1 MQHDAKTDWDE
12 RIAVRSDEDRS
23 FTFPELDPPKE
34 VTAVGGVGQV
44 TIDWSPVDGAVGYL
58 ILRGTGERG
67 PLEPVDH
74 RSGDV
79 LSVPSPPYVDTTC
92 TPGTPYRYAVA
103 SVPEVTTHGRPS
115 QTVGAVPLVADSIS
129 PQVTVMV
136 DLVAEGTELHR
147 PWEPM
152 VGSERLSQLLCKD
165 LTGGHGASRSG
176 LRSGGSEAT
185 GATRED
191 REQQPH
197 DPPRRSR
204 GKQYGHEIGRE
215 LEDALRRMHDEIGV
229 STVRAHAIFHDD
241 THVIDGDS
249 YDFSVVDAIYD
260 KLLAIGLRPVVEL
273 GFMPRELA
281 SDPTKTVFAYG
292 AIISPPASYQRWHD
306 LVRAL
311 VQHLVDRYGL
321 DEVLT
326 WDFEVWNEA
335 NLEVFWSGTKTEWLQ
350 LYDVSAA
357 AVKSVDPRLAVGGP
371 SSAAAGWVD
380 DLLVHAKRFGTP
392 VDFVS
397 THTYG
402 SPPLDVRASLERH
415 GYGDARILWTEWGVT
430 PRHFNPI
437 NDSVFSGVFLLR
449 GMRSAAGRIDALS
462 YWVASDHFEEL
473 GRPPRFL
480 HGGFGLQTV
489 GGLAKPRYHAMTLLS
504 RLGPVELPVTYDGD
518 GGGSLV
524 EAWASR
530 DRDRIAVL
538 VWNLTLDQTKANGA
552 SELTR
557 NVRVELPGI
566 DPSWRATATTLA
578 IGVGDV
584 ATAAEGLSDWP
595 TDEELAELADRS
607 RMVSTPLELRDGA
620 VELSLP
626 MPSAV
631 LLELR
636 LRRD

>member
-1 MQHDAKTDWDE
+1 MQEDAKTDWDE
-12 RIAVRSDEDRS
+12 RIALRSDEERA
-23 FTFPELDPPKE
+23 FAFPELDPPKE
-34 VTAVGGVGQV
+34 IRAVGGVGQV
-44 TIDWSPVDGAVGYL
+44 TIDWSPVDGAAGYL
-58 ILRGTGERG
+58 ILRGAGAHG

-74 RSGDV
+74 HSGDV
-79 LSVPSPPYVDTTC
+79 LSVPSPPYVDTTG

-103 SVPEVTTHGRPS
+103 SVPEVTAHGRPS
-115 QTVGAVPLVADSIS
+115 HTVGAVPLVAGSIS
-129 PQVTVMV
+129 PTVTVTV
-136 DLVAEGTELHR
+136 GVVAEGTELAK
-147 PWEPM
+147 PWTPM
-152 VGSERLSQLLCKD
+152 IGSERLSQLLCRD
-165 LTGGHGASRSG
+165 LTGGH
-176 LRSGGSEAT
+176 
-185 GATRED
+185 
-191 REQQPH
+191 
-197 DPPRRSR
+197 
-204 GKQYGHEIGRE
+204 EIGAE
-215 LEDALRRMHDEIGV
+215 LEDALRRVHDELGV
-229 STVRAHAIFHDD
+229 RTVRAHAIFHDD
-241 THVIDGDS
+241 THVVDGDA
-249 YDFSVVDAIYD
+249 YDFSVVDQIYD
-260 KLLAIGLRPVVEL
+260 KLLGIGLRPVVEL

-281 SDPTKTVFAYG
+281 SDPDRTVFAYG
-292 AIISPPASYQRWHD
+292 AIISPPASYERWHG
-306 LVRAL
+306 LVRAF
-311 VQHLVDRYGL
+311 VQHLVDRYRL

-335 NLEVFWSGTKTEWLQ
+335 NLEVFWSGTKAEYLH

-357 AVKSVDPRLAVGGP
+357 AVKSVDPRLQVGGP

-380 DLLVHAKRFGTP
+380 DLLAHAAQHDTP

-415 GYGDARILWTEWGVT
+415 GFPDARVLWTEWGVT
-430 PRHFNPI
+430 PTHFNPI

-473 GRPPRFL
+473 GRPPRLL

-489 GGLAKPRYHAMTLLS
+489 GGLRKPRYHALTLLS

-538 VWNLTLDQTKANGA
+538 LWNLTLDQTKAAGDRA
-552 SELTR
+552 LTR
-557 NVRVELPGI
+557 TVRVQLPGV
-566 DPSWRATATTLA
+566 DPTWQVSTTALA
-578 IGVGDV
+578 IGTADV
-584 ATAAEGLSDWP
+584 ATAAAGLPDWP
-595 TDEELAELADRS
+595 SDAELADLAERTQL
-607 RMVSTPLELRDGA
+607 VTAAAEWDGSS
-620 VELSLP
+620 VEVTLP

-636 LRRD
+636 PARD

>member
-1 MQHDAKTDWDE
+1 MQHDAHTSARTDWDA
-12 RIAVRSDEDRS
+12 RIAVRSDEDRE
-23 FTFPELDPPKE
+23 FAFPDLDPPKE
-34 VTAVGGVGQV
+34 VTAVGGLGQV

-74 RSGDV
+74 HSGDV
-79 LSVPSPPYVDTTC
+79 LSVPAPPYVDTTI

-103 SVPEVTTHGRPS
+103 SVPEVTVSGRPS
-115 QTVGAVPLVADSIS
+115 HTVGAVPLVADG
-129 PQVTVMV
+129 TVPVVEVRV
-136 DLVAEGTELHR
+136 DTVAEGTELQR
-147 PWEPM
+147 PWVPM
-152 VGSERLSQLLCKD
+152 IGSERLSQLLCTD
-165 LTGGHGASRSG
+165 RTG
-176 LRSGGSEAT
+176 
-185 GATRED
+185 
-191 REQQPH
+191 
-197 DPPRRSR
+197 
-204 GKQYGHEIGRE
+204 GHEIGFE
-215 LEDALRRMHDEIGV
+215 LEQALRRMHDEIGV
-229 STVRAHAIFHDD
+229 RTVRAHAIFHDD
-241 THVIDGDS
+241 THVIGS
-249 YDFSVVDAIYD
+249 AGYDFSVVDTIYD
-260 KLLAIGLRPVVEL
+260 KVLSIGLRPVVEL

-281 SDPTKTVFAYG
+281 SDPSKTVFAYG
-292 AIISPPASYQRWHD
+292 AIISPPTSYDAWYD

-311 VQHLVDRYGL
+311 VQHLVERYGL

-335 NLEVFWSGTKTEWLQ
+335 NLEVFWSGTKAEWLH
-350 LYDVSAA
+350 LYDASVA
-357 AVKSVDPRLAVGGP
+357 AVKSVDTRFAVGGP

-380 DLLVHAKRFGTP
+380 DLLAHAAATGSA

-415 GYGDARILWTEWGVT
+415 GFGDARILWTEWGVT
-430 PRHFNPI
+430 PTHFNPI
-437 NDSVFSGVFLLR
+437 NDSLFSGVFLLR
-449 GMRSAAGRIDALS
+449 GMRSAAGRVDALA

-473 GRPPRFL
+473 GRPPKLL

-504 RLGPVELPVTYDGD
+504 RLGPVELPVSVTGD

-538 VWNLTLDQTKANGA
+538 LWNLTLDQTKAAGA
-552 SELTR
+552 PELSRT
-557 NVRVELPGI
+557 VHVELPGV
-566 DPSWRATATTLA
+566 DPSWQVTATTLA

-584 ATAAEGLSDWP
+584 ATAAAGLGDWP
-595 TDEELAELADRS
+595 DDTELTELAERS
-607 RMVSTPLELRDGA
+607 RMVSTSLELRDGA
-620 VELSLP
+620 VELTLP

-631 LLELR
+631 LLEVAP
-636 LRRD
+636 RRG

>member
-1 MQHDAKTDWDE
+1 MEHDEAKADWDQ
-12 RIAVRSDEDRS
+12 RIAVRSDEERE
-23 FTFPELDPPKE
+23 FVFPDLDPPKE

-58 ILRGTGERG
+58 ILRGTGDDG

-74 RSGDV
+74 HSGDV
-79 LSVPSPPYVDTTC
+79 LSVPAPPYVDTTC

-103 SVPEVTTHGRPS
+103 SVPEVTVTGRPS
-115 QTVGAVPLVADSIS
+115 ATVGAVALVADGNIPDVSVI
-129 PQVTVMV
+129 V
-136 DLVAEGTELHR
+136 DAVAEGTELAT
-147 PWEPM
+147 PWVPM
-152 VGSERLSQLLCKD
+152 IGSERLSQLLCKD
-165 LTGGHGASRSG
+165 LTGG
-176 LRSGGSEAT
+176 
-185 GATRED
+185 
-191 REQQPH
+191 Q
-197 DPPRRSR
+197 
-204 GKQYGHEIGRE
+204 EIGVE
-215 LEDALRRMHDEIGV
+215 LEQALRRMHDEIGV
-229 STVRAHAIFHDD
+229 RTVRAHAIFHDD
-241 THVIDGDS
+241 TGVYTEVDGVPS
-249 YDFSVVDAIYD
+249 YDFTTVDAIYD

-273 GFMPRELA
+273 GFMPRDLA
-281 SDPTKTVFAYG
+281 SDPSKTVFAYG
-292 AIISPPASYQRWHD
+292 AIISPPKSYERWHD

-311 VQHLVDRYGL
+311 VQHLVERYGL

-335 NLEVFWSGTKTEWLQ
+335 NLSVFWSGTKTEWLH
-350 LYDVSAA
+350 LYDVTAE
-357 AVKSVDPRLAVGGP
+357 AVKSVDQRLAIGGP

-380 DLLVHAKRFGTP
+380 DLLAHAAAEGTP

-430 PRHFNPI
+430 PMHFNPI

-449 GMRSAAGRIDALS
+449 GMRSAAGRVDALA

-489 GGLAKPRYHAMTLLS
+489 GGLAKPRYHAMSLLS
-504 RLGPVELPVTYDGD
+504 RLGPVELPVTLSGD

-538 VWNLTLDQTKANGA
+538 LWNLTLDQTKAEGA
-552 SELTR
+552 PELTR
-557 NVRVELPGI
+557 AVHVELAGA
-566 DPSWRATATTLA
+566 DPSWQATATTLA
-578 IGVGDV
+578 IGVGDL
-584 ATAAEGLSDWP
+584 TAAAAELGVGDWP
-595 TDEELAELADRS
+595 TEPQLVQLADRS
-607 RMVSTPLELRDGA
+607 RLISTRLEWNGSGLDLT
-620 VELSLP
+620 LS

-631 LLELR
+631 LVELHPG
-636 LRRD
+636 RD

>member
-1 MQHDAKTDWDE
+1 MQNDAKTDWGE
-12 RIAVRSDEDRS
+12 RIALRSDEERE
-23 FTFPELDPPKE
+23 FVFPDLDPPKE
-34 VTAVGGVGQV
+34 VRAVGGVGQV
-44 TIDWSPVDGAVGYL
+44 TIDWSPVEGAAGYL
-58 ILRGTGERG
+58 ILRGAGEHG

-74 RSGDV
+74 HSRDI
-79 LSVPSPPYVDTTC
+79 LSIPAPPYVDTTC
-92 TPGTPYRYAVA
+92 TPGTPYRYAVV
-103 SVPEVTTHGRPS
+103 SVPEVTATNGRAS
-115 QTVGAVPLVADSIS
+115 AMAGAVPLVADGAV
-129 PQVTVMV
+129 PAVEVTVDV
-136 DLVAEGTELHR
+136 VAEGTELAK
-147 PWEPM
+147 PWVPM
-152 VGSERLSQLLCKD
+152 VGSERLSQLLCTD
-165 LTGGHGASRSG
+165 RTG
-176 LRSGGSEAT
+176 
-185 GATRED
+185 
-191 REQQPH
+191 
-197 DPPRRSR
+197 
-204 GKQYGHEIGRE
+204 GHEIGVE

-229 STVRAHAIFHDD
+229 RTVRAHAIFHDD
-241 THVIDGDS
+241 THVITESG

-281 SDPTKTVFAYG
+281 SEPSKKVFGYG
-292 AIISPPASYQRWHD
+292 AIISPPASYDAWHD

-335 NLEVFWSGTKTEWLQ
+335 NLEVFWSGTKTEWLH

-380 DLLVHAKRFGTP
+380 DLLDHTKRYGTP
-392 VDFVS
+392 IDFVS

-415 GYGDARILWTEWGVT
+415 GYGDLRILWTEWGVT
-430 PRHFNPI
+430 PTHFNPI

-449 GMRSAAGRIDALS
+449 GMKSAAGRIDALS

-473 GRPPRFL
+473 GRPPRLL

-504 RLGPVELPVTYDGD
+504 RLGPVELPVTLTGD
-518 GGGSLV
+518 GADSLV

-538 VWNLTLDQTKANGA
+538 LWNLTLDQTKADGA

-557 NVRVELPGI
+557 TIRLQLPGV
-566 DPSWRATATTLA
+566 DPAWEATATTLA
-578 IGVGDV
+578 IGSGDI
-584 ATAAEGLSDWP
+584 AAAADGLSDWP
-595 TDEELAELADRS
+595 TDEELADLAERS
-607 RMVSTPLELRDGA
+607 KLVSTPLELHDGT

-631 LLELR
+631 LVELQNPLLAPPHR
-636 LRRD
+636 PGQARRD

>member
-1 MQHDAKTDWDE
+1 MQNDAQRSPRTDWDE
-12 RIAVRSDEDRS
+12 RIALRSDEEREFD
-23 FTFPELDPPKE
+23 FPELDPPKE
-34 VTAVGGVGQV
+34 VSAVGGVGQV

-74 RSGDV
+74 HSGDV
-79 LSVPSPPYVDTTC
+79 LSVPAPPYVDTTI

-103 SVPEVTTHGRPS
+103 SVPEVTVHGRPS
-115 QTVGAVPLVADSIS
+115 HPVGAVPLVPGDAA
-129 PQVTVMV
+129 PKVAVTV
-136 DLVAEGTELHR
+136 DAVAEGTELPR

-165 LTGGHGASRSG
+165 RTG
-176 LRSGGSEAT
+176 
-185 GATRED
+185 
-191 REQQPH
+191 
-197 DPPRRSR
+197 
-204 GKQYGHEIGRE
+204 GHEIGSE

-229 STVRAHAIFHDD
+229 RTVRAHAIFHDD
-241 THVIDGDS
+241 THVISGS
-249 YDFSVVDAIYD
+249 GYDFSVVDTIYD
-260 KLLAIGLRPVVEL
+260 RLLSIGLRPVVEL

-281 SDPTKTVFAYG
+281 SDPARTVFAYR
-292 AIISPPASYQRWHD
+292 AIISPPASYQDWHD

-335 NLEVFWSGTKTEWLQ
+335 NLEVFWSGTKAEWLQ

-357 AVKSVDPRLAVGGP
+357 AVKSVDPRLQVGGP

-380 DLLVHAKRFGTP
+380 DLLAHTKQHGTP

-402 SPPLDVRASLERH
+402 SPPLDIRASLERH
-415 GYGDARILWTEWGVT
+415 GYGDARVLWTEWGVT
-430 PRHFNPI
+430 PTHFNPI

-473 GRPPRFL
+473 GRPPRLL

-504 RLGPVELPVTYDGD
+504 RLGPVELPVTLSGD

-538 VWNLTLDQTKANGA
+538 LWNLTLDQTKAAGA
-552 SELTR
+552 PELTR
-557 NVRVELPGI
+557 TVQVQLPGV
-566 DPSWRATATTLA
+566 DPSWEAKATTLA
-578 IGVGDV
+578 IGVGDI
-584 ATAAEGLSDWP
+584 AEAAMGLDDWP
-595 TDEELAELADRS
+595 SDAELADLAERS
-607 RMVSTPLELRDGA
+607 QLVSTPLELHHGV

-631 LLELR
+631 LLELTP
-636 LRRD
+636 RRD

>member
-1 MQHDAKTDWDE
+1 MQEDAKTDWDQ
-12 RIAVRSDEDRS
+12 RIAFRSDEERE
-23 FTFPELDPPKE
+23 FAFPDLDPPKQ
-34 VTAVGGVGQV
+34 VRAAGGVGQV
-44 TIDWSPVDGAVGYL
+44 TIDWSPVDGAAGYL
-58 ILRGTGERG
+58 ILRGAGAHG

-74 RSGDV
+74 HSGDV

-103 SVPEVTTHGRPS
+103 SVPEVTAQSGRPS
-115 QTVGAVPLVADSIS
+115 HTVGAVPLVADGTA
-129 PQVTVMV
+129 PDVTVAV
-136 DLVAEGTELHR
+136 DVVAEGTELQR

-152 VGSERLSQLLCKD
+152 IGSERLSQLLCKD
-165 LTGGHGASRSG
+165 LTGGH
-176 LRSGGSEAT
+176 
-185 GATRED
+185 
-191 REQQPH
+191 
-197 DPPRRSR
+197 
-204 GKQYGHEIGRE
+204 EIGAE
-215 LEDALRRMHDEIGV
+215 LEGALRRMHDEIGV
-229 STVRAHAIFHDD
+229 RTVRAHAIFHDD
-241 THVIDGDS
+241 THVIDGDT
-249 YDFSVVDAIYD
+249 YDFTVVDAIYD
-260 KLLAIGLRPVVEL
+260 KVRAIGLRPVVEL

-281 SDPTKTVFAYG
+281 SDPAKTVFAYG
-292 AIISPPASYQRWHD
+292 AIISPPASYERWYD

-311 VQHLVDRYGL
+311 VQHLVDRYGP

-335 NLEVFWSGTKTEWLQ
+335 NLEVFWSGTKAEYLH

-357 AVKSVDPRLAVGGP
+357 AVKSVDARLQVGGP

-380 DLLVHAKRFGTP
+380 DLLAHAKAHGTA

-415 GYGDARILWTEWGVT
+415 GFGDARVLWTEWGVT
-430 PRHFNPI
+430 PTHFNPI

-538 VWNLTLDQTKANGA
+538 LWNLTLDQTKADGA
-552 SELTR
+552 PDLTR
-557 NVRVELPGI
+557 TVHVRLPGV
-566 DPSWRATATTLA
+566 DPSWQITATTLA
-578 IGVGDV
+578 IGTGDL
-584 ATAAEGLSDWP
+584 ATAAAGLGDWP
-595 TDEELAELADRS
+595 TDAELADLAERS
-607 RMVSTPLELRDGA
+607 RMGSSRLEIQDGA
-620 VELSLP
+620 VAVTLA

-631 LLELR
+631 LLEISPR
-636 LRRD
+636 

>member
-1 MQHDAKTDWDE
+1 MRDDVKADWDE
-12 RIAVRSDEDRS
+12 RIAVRSDEERE
-23 FTFPELDPPKE
+23 FGFPELDPPKE
-34 VTAVGGVGQV
+34 VSAVGGVGQV
-44 TIDWSPVDGAVGYL
+44 TIDWSPVDGAAGYL

-74 RSGDV
+74 HSGDV
-79 LSVPSPPYVDTTC
+79 LSVPAPPYVDTTI

-103 SVPEVTTHGRPS
+103 SVPEVTVHGRPS
-115 QTVGAVPLVADSIS
+115 HPVGAVPLMPGNAAAR
-129 PQVTVMV
+129 VTVTV
-136 DLVAEGTELHR
+136 DVVAEGIELPR

-152 VGSERLSQLLCKD
+152 IGSERLSQLLCKD
-165 LTGGHGASRSG
+165 RTG
-176 LRSGGSEAT
+176 
-185 GATRED
+185 
-191 REQQPH
+191 
-197 DPPRRSR
+197 
-204 GKQYGHEIGRE
+204 GHEIGSE

-229 STVRAHAIFHDD
+229 RAVRAHAIFHDD
-241 THVIDGDS
+241 THVVTETG

-281 SDPTKTVFAYG
+281 SDPAKTVFEYG

-357 AVKSVDPRLAVGGP
+357 AVKSVDPRIQVGGP
-371 SSAAAGWVD
+371 SSAAAGWID
-380 DLLVHAKRFGTP
+380 DLLAHTKPFGTP

-402 SPPLDVRASLERH
+402 SPPLDIRASLERH
-415 GYGDARILWTEWGVT
+415 GYGDARVLWTEWGVT
-430 PRHFNPI
+430 PTHFNPI

-473 GRPPRFL
+473 GRPPRLL
-480 HGGFGLQTV
+480 HGGFGLQTL

-504 RLGPVELPVTYDGD
+504 RLGPVELPVTLSGD

-530 DRDRIAVL
+530 DRDRVAVL
-538 VWNLTLDQTKANGA
+538 LWNLTLDQTKAAGA
-552 SELTR
+552 QELTR
-557 NVRVELPGI
+557 TVEVRVPGV
-566 DPSWRATATTLA
+566 DPSWAAKATTLA
-578 IGVGDV
+578 IGAGDIAEAAVGLD
-584 ATAAEGLSDWP
+584 DWP
-595 TDEELAELADRS
+595 SDPELADLAERS
-607 RMVSTPLELRDGA
+607 RMVSTPLELHDGA

-631 LLELR
+631 LLELTP
-636 LRRD
+636 RRD

>member
-1 MQHDAKTDWDE
+1 MLENAKADWDE
-12 RIAVRSDEDRS
+12 RIALRSDEERE
-23 FTFPELDPPKE
+23 FTFPDLDPPKE
-34 VTAVGGVGQV
+34 VTAAGGVGQV
-44 TIDWSPVDGAVGYL
+44 TIGWSPVDGAAGYL
-58 ILRGTGERG
+58 ILRGAGAHG

-74 RSGDV
+74 HSGDV
-79 LSVPSPPYVDTTC
+79 LPVPSPPYVDTTC

-103 SVPEVTTHGRPS
+103 SVPEVTAHGRPS
-115 QTVGAVPLVADSIS
+115 STVGAVPLVAGTVA
-129 PQVTVMV
+129 PTVTVTV
-136 DLVAEGTELHR
+136 DVVAEGIELER

-165 LTGGHGASRSG
+165 LTGGH
-176 LRSGGSEAT
+176 
-185 GATRED
+185 
-191 REQQPH
+191 
-197 DPPRRSR
+197 
-204 GKQYGHEIGRE
+204 EIGRE
-215 LEDALRRMHDEIGV
+215 LEDALRRMHDELGV
-229 STVRAHAIFHDD
+229 RTVRAHAIFHDD
-241 THVIDGDS
+241 THVVDGPS

-281 SDPTKTVFAYG
+281 SDPTKTVFEYA

-335 NLEVFWSGTKTEWLQ
+335 NLKVFWSGTKAEWLQ

-380 DLLVHAKRFGTP
+380 DLLDHTKRYGTP
-392 VDFVS
+392 IDFVS

-489 GGLAKPRYHAMTLLS
+489 GGLAKPRYHAMTMLS

-538 VWNLTLDQTKANGA
+538 LWNLTLDQSKADGA
-552 SELTR
+552 AELTR
-557 NVRVELPGI
+557 NIRVQLPGV
-566 DPSWRATATTLA
+566 DSCWEATATTLA
-578 IGVGDV
+578 IGTADL
-584 ATAAEGLSDWP
+584 ATAAVGLPDWP
-595 TDEELAELADRS
+595 TDDELAELAERT
-607 RMVSTPLELRDGA
+607 RLVSTPLEWSGSA
-620 VELSLP
+620 VEVTLP
-626 MPSAV
+626 MPAAV

-636 LRRD
+636 PPRV

>member
-1 MQHDAKTDWDE
+1 MQQDAKTDWDQ
-12 RIAVRSDEDRS
+12 RIALRSDEERA
-23 FTFPELDPPKE
+23 FAFPDLEPPKE
-34 VTAVGGVGQV
+34 VTAVGGAGQV
-44 TIDWSPVDGAVGYL
+44 TIDWSPVDGAAGYL
-58 ILRGTGERG
+58 ILRGTGAHG

-74 RSGDV
+74 HSGDV

-92 TPGTPYRYAVA
+92 TPGTAYRYAVA
-103 SVPEVTTHGRPS
+103 SVPEVTVLTGRPS
-115 QTVGAVPLVADSIS
+115 HEAGAVPLVADG
-129 PQVTVMV
+129 TVPTVAVVV
-136 DLVAEGTELHR
+136 DTVAEGTELPR
-147 PWEPM
+147 AWEPM

-165 LTGGHGASRSG
+165 LTGGH
-176 LRSGGSEAT
+176 
-185 GATRED
+185 
-191 REQQPH
+191 
-197 DPPRRSR
+197 
-204 GKQYGHEIGRE
+204 EIGVE
-215 LEDALRRMHDEIGV
+215 LEDALRRMHDELGV
-229 STVRAHAIFHDD
+229 RTVRAHAIFHDD

-281 SDPTKTVFAYG
+281 SDPAKTVFAYG
-292 AIISPPASYQRWHD
+292 AIISPPASYDRWHD
-306 LVRAL
+306 LIRAL
-311 VQHLVDRYGL
+311 VLHLVDRYGL
-321 DEVLT
+321 EEVLT

-335 NLEVFWSGTKTEWLQ
+335 NLEVFWSGTKAEYLQ

-357 AVKSVDPRLAVGGP
+357 AVKSVDPRIAVGGP

-380 DLLVHAKRFGTP
+380 DFLDHTKRYGTP

-415 GYGDARILWTEWGVT
+415 GYGDARVLWTEWGVT
-430 PRHFNPI
+430 PTHFNPI

-480 HGGFGLQTV
+480 HGGFGLRTV
-489 GGLAKPRYHAMTLLS
+489 GGIAKPRYHALTLLS
-504 RLGPVELPVTYDGD
+504 RLGPVELPVTTSGD

-538 VWNLTLDQTKANGA
+538 LWNLTLDQTKADGA
-552 SELTR
+552 PELTR
-557 NVRVELPGI
+557 TVQVQLPGV
-566 DPSWRATATTLA
+566 DPSWQVTATTLA
-578 IGVGDV
+578 IGTADLVGS
-584 ATAAEGLSDWP
+584 AAGLGDWP
-595 TDEELAELADRS
+595 TDEELTDLAERTKLTA
-607 RMVSTPLELRDGA
+607 VPLDLKDGI
-620 VELSLP
+620 VEVTLP

-631 LLELR
+631 LLELKP
-636 LRRD
+636 